1 MVKVRDSLG
10 MTLISELLPDMFNI
24 LLQGGLVVSGS
35 LPLVRDTN
43 VRTAAHLLV
52 TICVSYNL
60 YTQLYSFTGLIPR
73 IHEVWEWDGS
83 TYYIVLYNCFL
94 QFLDCVHQVGGD
106 VTMMSCGR

>member
-52 TICVSYNL
+52 TICISYNL
-60 YTQLYSFTGLIPR
+60 YSLTGLIPKFMR
-73 IHEVWEWDGS
+73 SGNEMVVC
-83 TYYIVLYNCFL
+83 T
-94 QFLDCVHQVGGD
+94 
-106 VTMMSCGR
+106 T

>member
-1 MVKVRDSLG
+1 M
-10 MTLISELLPDMFNI
+10 LPDMFNI

-43 VRTAAHLLV
+43 VRTAAYILV
-52 TICVSYNL
+52 TICISYYL
-60 YTQLYSFTGLIPR
+60 CTQLYSFTGLVPR

-94 QFLDCVHQVGGD
+94 VG
-106 VTMMSCGR
+106 R